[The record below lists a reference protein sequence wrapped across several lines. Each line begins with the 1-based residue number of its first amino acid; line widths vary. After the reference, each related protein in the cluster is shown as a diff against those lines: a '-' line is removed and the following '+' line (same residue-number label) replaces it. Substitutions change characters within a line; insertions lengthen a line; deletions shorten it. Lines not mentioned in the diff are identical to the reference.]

1 MIITDDL
8 INSLWFTTQISS
20 GPNVIIYYDR
30 RKDEFKATLHS
41 VSDTDDY
48 QIIFVYKTQEH
59 LMMLEQNLK
68 SLIRYKIN
76 QFLAEHRNQKIDSIL
91 DSID

>member
-30 RKDEFKATLHS
+30 MKDEFKATLHS

-48 QIIFVYKTQEH
+48 QIIFIYETMQHRMSE
-59 LMMLEQNLK
+59 ENLK
-68 SLIRYKIN
+68 SLIKNKIN
-76 QFLAEHRNQKIDSIL
+76 QFLAEHRNQKIDYIL
-91 DSID
+91 KQKS